1 MQMQTQ
7 SPNLPPRR
15 GIPLA
20 LGNEMRKDSLSGLDP
35 SEVPSWSVMPLEVML
50 VPVGHDAV
58 YSETEIHMNTCRSV
72 PLTDAFGFAASVG
85 VGVVWVGVHPEVNGI
100 VTS

>member
-1 MQMQTQ
+1 M
-7 SPNLPPRR
+7 NK
-15 GIPLA
+15 G
-20 LGNEMRKDSLSGLDP
+20 SLSGLNHLKGPLWSMIP
-35 SEVPSWSVMPLEVML
+35 SEEML
-50 VPVGHDAV
+50 VSVVHAASQTDEAWGPCGH
-58 YSETEIHMNTCRSV
+58 MQSV